1 MDGKAWRYGCL
12 FCQTN
17 AEAIIAGY
25 INQTIT
31 DVEAAAPTRT
41 RRKTVAGKA
50 IEDQVQLLPGYIF
63 FRVESDESIPRL
75 PLIANVLKSLEY
87 DNLSWELTGGDREFA
102 EFLLD
107 NGLLQLS
114 QVTFIDDSL
123 SASLTQLESVISS
136 HMDAVAEPKKPA
148 GTALI
153 VVGILL
159 VIAGAALGVLM
170 MPVLVAV
177 AAVGL
182 LLCIIGVTGKSSY
195 KKKVQAFEAY
205 KQADS
210 QRQEANQKK
219 LSCKPN

>member
-114 QVTFIDDSL
+114 QVTFIDGRIHFEDGFL
-123 SASLTQLESVISS
+123 YGLDDAMLCVNRRKRTAEIKLEI
-136 HMDAVAEPKKPA
+136 DRL
-148 GTALI
+148 ALW
-153 VVGILL
+153 
-159 VIAGAALGVLM
+159 LGYTRRSKDITENERKRCLPWQGGRYGGFLDFESEGVRYRITRM
-170 MPVLVAV
+170 M
-177 AAVGL
+177 
-182 LLCIIGVTGKSSY
+182 
-195 KKKVQAFEAY
+195 
-205 KQADS
+205 
-210 QRQEANQKK
+210 N
-219 LSCKPN
+219 